1 MNQTELTERLD
12 ALQTELID
20 LYEEAPTDLTSQIK
34 HYDLLRKQYVFE
46 YYCRKEGYMQL
57 GLHHLPPLKVSEY
70 HAKQAIEMG
79 LVLRSLAKSEYA
91 KESWSLQDTSADLF
105 KSPPRNCFKKGGYD
119 VEVWFD
125 KKPENVF
132 PYTNWTWI
140 YYQDE
145 HDKWYKVPG
154 QTDYNGLYFE
164 EHNGDRT
171 YFLLFERDASRY
183 GNTGEWIVNVNNE
196 QYSLPSNSAAR
207 RSTGELSESSTGINN
222 EQPSTSRDT
231 TTQALHRRGAEQTQT
246 EGAGSP
252 VRRTTRGR
260 RRREGKQTPNKRR
273 RRGGASTSVSTV
285 STHSPTP
292 GEVGS
297 SHRSVERSGLTRL
310 ERLQKEARDPFLIL
324 IKGPAN
330 RLKCWRYRC
339 NSNCDPSFQC
349 FSTVFR
355 WVTDDVNAK
364 EGRMLIAFDTKE
376 KRDLFA
382 KVTHFPKDTSIS
394 FGSLDSL

>member
-1 MNQTELTERLD
+1 MIN
-12 ALQTELID
+12 

-79 LVLRSLAKSEYA
+79 LILRSLAKSEYA
-91 KESWSLQDTSADLF
+91 KESWSLQETSADLF

-132 PYTNWTWI
+132 PYTNWKWI

-145 HDKWYKVPG
+145 QEVWHKVPG
-154 QTDYNGLYFE
+154 RTDYNGLYFDE
-164 EHNGDRT
+164 QNGDRT
-171 YFLLFERDASRY
+171 YFLLFERDATRY
-183 GNTGEWIVNVNNE
+183 GNTGEWIVNVQNE

-207 RSTGELSESSTGINN
+207 RSTSGLSESSSSINN
-222 EQPSTSRDT
+222 EQPTTSRDT
-231 TTQALHRRGAEQTQT
+231 ATQAPHRRGEAQT
-246 EGAGSP
+246 EAQSAGSP
-252 VRRTTRGR
+252 IRRTTGRR
-260 RRREGKQTPNKRR
+260 RRREGKQTPTKRR
-273 RRGGASTSVSTV
+273 RRGGATTTT
-285 STHSPTP
+285 THSPTP
-292 GEVGS
+292 GEVGE

-324 IKGPAN
+324 VRGPPN

-339 NSNCDPSFQC
+339 NSNCDLSFQC
-349 FSTVFR
+349 ISTVFR
-355 WVTDDVNAK
+355 WVTDDVNGN
-364 EGRMLIAFDTKE
+364 EGRMLIAFPTRE
-376 KRDLFA
+376 TRDAFA
-382 KVTHFPKDTSIS
+382 QATHFPKDTSLS
-394 FGSLDSL
+394 FGSIDAL